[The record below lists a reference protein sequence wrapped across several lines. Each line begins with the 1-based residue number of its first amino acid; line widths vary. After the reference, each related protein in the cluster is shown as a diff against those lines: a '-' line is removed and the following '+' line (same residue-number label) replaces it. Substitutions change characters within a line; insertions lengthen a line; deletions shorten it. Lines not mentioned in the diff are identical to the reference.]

1 MSVKEQMEVL
11 TMNTGKWARWAEVVV
26 RELMGLQQDESL
38 LVLTDTYV
46 FGEPAMACLEA
57 GLRITPR
64 ASLLLFET
72 LTPGEQRDLS
82 AHVREAMAASDAVI
96 SLCETR
102 IMATPSCQEVLR
114 RGNTRILATE
124 PRGIEDFLWEG
135 LLAVDRTDILARG
148 QALGDVLRTGDRVVV
163 TSAAGTKLQFR
174 LGGRPVLVDDG
185 TCREKGHIE
194 FFPGVLVSVA
204 PVEETIEGVLAVD
217 GSVWP
222 GGTPRSPIMVELQRG
237 RIERVYGG
245 PEAASWG
252 GFLESLKDETVRHLC
267 HFSIGVNPAA
277 RLRGNML
284 EDERF
289 LGAVTCGFGNQDP
302 KFGGKVGHGRFHLDV
317 VLKSPTIE
325 VEGKRVVHENQLH
338 V

>member
-1 MSVKEQMEVL
+1 
-11 TMNTGKWARWAEVVV
+11 MNKGKWARWADIAV
-26 RELMGLQQDESL
+26 RELVGLQQDEAL

-46 FGEPAMACLEA
+46 FGEMAMACFEA

-64 ASLLLFET
+64 ASLLVFET
-72 LTPGEQRDLS
+72 LTPGERRDLS
-82 AHVREAMAASDAVI
+82 PSVREAMGAADAVL

-102 IMATPSCQEVLR
+102 IMATPSCQEVLK

-124 PRGIEDFLWEG
+124 PRGLEDFLLDG
-135 LLAVDRTDILARG
+135 MLAVDRRQILAQG
-148 QALGDVLRTGDRVVV
+148 QALGDVLRAGDRAMV
-163 TSAAGTKLQFR
+163 TSAAGTNLQFR

-185 TCREKGHIE
+185 TCHEKGHIE

-204 PVEETIEGVLAVD
+204 PVEETIDGVLAVD

-222 GGTPRSPIMVELQRG
+222 GGTPRTPIMVELRRG
-237 RIERVYGG
+237 RIERVSGG
-245 PEAASWG
+245 PEAAVWG
-252 GFLESLKDETVRHLC
+252 EFLESLNDETVRHLC

-325 VEGKRVVHENQLH
+325 IDGKRVVHENQLH